1 MTPNEID
8 QITKTTIKGD
18 NNYVMNMDQTPVFI
32 INKVETSPGRG
43 KIHHHI
49 LGIKWNTKN
58 IVKLNKFIDS
68 LQSFDYFRQNYT
80 TFPKK

>member
-32 INKVETSPGRG
+32 INKVETSPGKG

-68 LQSFDYFRQNYT
+68 LQSFDYFRLNYT